1 MTQQP
6 PDRCPRAIH
15 TARTVSTP
23 ARTVSTTAR
32 AVRNTAC
39 AVTCILSLVFTTST
53 AFAQAVVTDLSPKLD
68 TSITAGLGFLVSQ
81 QATDGSFQGSDKPIA
96 VTGLAL
102 MAFLANGH
110 TPDVGPYGT
119 SVRRAVDYLLK
130 VAPKD
135 GYFGNVDG
143 SRMYGHGIVML
154 ALAEACGTESD
165 PQRRARMLEVLEIGL
180 AVICRAQDVN
190 KDSRSAGG
198 WRYEPGSNDSDL
210 SLSGWNAL
218 ALRACQNIGLDVPKD
233 RVDRAVDYV
242 LRSYNKD
249 RGGFQYTPGEM
260 LNQAMTGIAV
270 LNLYVLS
277 GVERPELERAAAYL
291 RENPVTVDTP
301 FSYYAWY
308 YTTQAAF
315 QASGATWDAVWK
327 VTQEQLLGMQM
338 SDGGW
343 PQSRSAQE
351 PGRVYAT
358 SLAVLSLSVPQK
370 LLPTYQR

>member
-1 MTQQP
+1 
-6 PDRCPRAIH
+6 
-15 TARTVSTP
+15 
-23 ARTVSTTAR
+23 
-32 AVRNTAC
+32 
-39 AVTCILSLVFTTST
+39 
-53 AFAQAVVTDLSPKLD
+53 VVTDLSPKLD
-68 TSITAGLGFLVSQ
+68 TSITAGLGFLASQ
-81 QATDGSFQGSDKPIA
+81 QATDGSFRGGDKPVA
-96 VTGLAL
+96 VAGLAL

-165 PQRRARMLEVLEIGL
+165 PQRRGRMLEVLEKGL
-180 AVICRAQDVN
+180 AVICRAQDVK
-190 KDSRSAGG
+190 KDSRSVGG

-233 RVDRAVDYV
+233 RVDRAVQYV
-242 LRSYNKD
+242 LRTYNKD
-249 RGGFQYTPGEM
+249 RGGFQYTPGELM
-260 LNQAMTGIAV
+260 NQAMTGIAV
-270 LNLYVLS
+270 LNLYLLS
-277 GVERPELERAAAYL
+277 GAERPELERAAAYL
-291 RENPVTVDTP
+291 RENPVTADTRYP
-301 FSYYAWY
+301 YYAWY

-327 VTQEQLLGMQM
+327 VTQEQLLGLQM

-343 PQSRSAQE
+343 PQSKTSEE
-351 PGRVYAT
+351 PGRAYAT